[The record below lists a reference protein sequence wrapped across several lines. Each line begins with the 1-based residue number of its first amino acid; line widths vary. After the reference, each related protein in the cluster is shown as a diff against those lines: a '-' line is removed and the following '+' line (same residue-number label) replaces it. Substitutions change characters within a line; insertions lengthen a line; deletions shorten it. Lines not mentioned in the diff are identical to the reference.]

1 MQKTR
6 NVWFQRYDSSQKV
19 QGICAGVV
27 NARQDRQ
34 IAGKCSTRIFFVAL
48 VAFYG
53 PFSICIT
60 SLHTVDN
67 LRYYLIQ
74 FPEKL
79 FIHLIVMVKRHYY

>member
-6 NVWFQRYDSSQKV
+6 NVSIHHHDLSQRV
-19 QGICAGVV
+19 RGICAGVV